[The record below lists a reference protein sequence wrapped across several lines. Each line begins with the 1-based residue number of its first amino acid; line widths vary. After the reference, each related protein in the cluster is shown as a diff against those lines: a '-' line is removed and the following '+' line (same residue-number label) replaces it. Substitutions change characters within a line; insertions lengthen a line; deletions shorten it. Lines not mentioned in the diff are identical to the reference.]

1 MSEDNVSK
9 LISLAGIPDKNVEEI
24 IPDLITFKIGD
35 LLRCKCDSKEREIVT
50 LYRMLEWKNYM
61 QKGFKIVRVKNRLS
75 KGTRDI
81 LINILYQN
89 AILV

>member
-61 QKGFKIVRVKNRLS
+61 QKGFKIVRVKNRLN